1 MNVYQSWLGSLVLG
15 EVVFQARVILLRI
28 NELMTIIILNL
39 IQPYNLTVTSM
50 MY

>member
-15 EVVFQARVILLRI
+15 EVVFQARVILLSI
-28 NELMTIIILNL
+28 NELMAIIILNL